1 MSKKHCPGKAGWA
14 RRPSQCGSDIAVFS
28 SRPPLCSWE
37 SLRALFTH
45 QTPCLDFWPTSLS
58 VQVLPSNPNAG
69 SPSPF
74 QTSYCGSTT
83 NWSLLLLTFYVNR
96 SSLPAGR
103 QGCWHHT
110 EPGSQALV
118 SAVMERQPSAGN
130 SPAPTTVPTNPQFSL
145 DGFLAESST
154 QWTPLSGRRQTDE
167 RAASAPFGKLPAP
180 CERPGWSA
188 RPRLH
193 QIWKSPCHSILFP
206 LSHQE
211 VI

>member
-1 MSKKHCPGKAGWA
+1 MSRKHCPGEAGWA
-14 RRPSQCGSDIAVFS
+14 RKPSQCGSDITLYS
-28 SRPPLCSWE
+28 SRPPLCSWV

-154 QWTPLSGRRQTDE
+154 Q
-167 RAASAPFGKLPAP
+167 
-180 CERPGWSA
+180 
-188 RPRLH
+188 
-193 QIWKSPCHSILFP
+193 
-206 LSHQE
+206 
-211 VI
+211 